1 MRSRMRDASGAAG
14 RTLAHPRQ
22 VTYPARVHVLAL
34 NWRDLD
40 NPRAGGAEVHMEAIL
55 RHLGLVRGW
64 RCTLLSSRFPG
75 AAAEATKE
83 GYRIVRGGG
92 EYTFHVAAPRL
103 YRRVAALDPPDV
115 VLDDVNKIPLLAP
128 LWARRPVLMVVP
140 HLMGRSVFDEVPA
153 PLAALLYGYERLTER
168 VYRRCPVEAISQ
180 STKDDL
186 VARGWP
192 PQRVRVVLCG
202 VDHETYTT
210 HQAAPKSPRPA
221 LVYVGRLKRYK
232 SVDHLLRAMPAVLA
246 RIPDAQLTVIGD
258 GDQGPALRRLAAQL
272 GLGAAVRFAGFVP
285 LAEKVRLMQAAHVLV
300 NPSVREGWGLT
311 NVEANACGT
320 ACVAADSPG
329 LRDSCRDGET
339 GLLYPWGD
347 VAALADR
354 LVRLL
359 GDASL
364 RQRLE
369 AGGRAWAASL
379 TWARCGEETAALI
392 EEVVR
397 AGSPALRRGSAASPR
412 SGAAS

>member
-1 MRSRMRDASGAAG
+1 M
-14 RTLAHPRQ
+14 
-22 VTYPARVHVLAL
+22 HVLAL

-55 RHLGLVRGW
+55 RHLGRQRGW
-64 RCTLLSSRFPG
+64 RCTLLASRFP
-75 AAAEATKE
+75 AAPRESIKD
-83 GYRIVRGGG
+83 GYRVVRAGG
-92 EYTFHVAAPRL
+92 EYSFHLAAPFL
-103 YRRVAALDPPDV
+103 YRRVAAVDPPDI
-115 VLDDVNKIPLLAP
+115 VLDDVNKIPLLSP

-140 HLMGRSVFDEVPA
+140 HLMGRAVFDEVPA
-153 PLAALLYGYERLTER
+153 PLAAALYAYERLTAPL
-168 VYRRCPVEAISQ
+168 YRRCPVEAISQ

-192 PQRVRVVLCG
+192 ADRVRVIRCG

-210 HQAAPKSPRPA
+210 AGAPPKSPQPL

-232 SVDHLLRAMPAVLA
+232 CVDHLLRAMPAVTSRVPEA
-246 RIPDAQLTVIGD
+246 RLTVVGD
-258 GDQGPALRRLAAQL
+258 GDQRPALERLAADL
-272 GLGAAVRFAGFVP
+272 GIRRVVRFAGFLP
-285 LAEKVRLMQAAHVLV
+285 GREKVRLLQQAHVLV

-320 ACVAADSPG
+320 ACIAADSPG

-347 VAALADR
+347 VAALAER
-354 LVRLL
+354 IVRVLR
-359 GDASL
+359 DPPL

-369 AGGRAWAASL
+369 AGGRAWATSL
-379 TWARCGEETAALI
+379 SWERCGEETATLI
-392 EEVVR
+392 EEVVGR
-397 AGSPALRRGSAASPR
+397 RTPTPITTGSSVFRR

>member
-1 MRSRMRDASGAAG
+1 M
-14 RTLAHPRQ
+14 
-22 VTYPARVHVLAL
+22 HVLAL

-40 NPRAGGAEVHMEAIL
+40 NPRAGGAEVHMEEIL
-55 RHLGLVRGW
+55 RHLGRRGW

-75 AAAEATKE
+75 AASAVQKD

-103 YRRVAALDPPDV
+103 YRRVAAADPPDI

-128 LWARRPVLMVVP
+128 LWARRPVIMVVP
-140 HLMGRSVFDEVPA
+140 HLMGKSVFDEVPA
-153 PLAALLYGYERLTER
+153 PLAAVLYGYERLTEP
-168 VYRRCPVEAISQ
+168 VYRRCHVEVISQ

-192 PQRVRVVLCG
+192 AERIRVVLCG
-202 VDHETYTT
+202 VDRGTYTT
-210 HQAAPKSPRPA
+210 DGAPSKAATPS

-232 SVDHLLRAMPAVLA
+232 AVDHAVRAMPAIRRAVPGA
-246 RIPDAQLTVIGD
+246 VLTVVGD
-258 GDQGPALRRLAAQL
+258 GDERAALERLTAELRL
-272 GLGAAVRFAGFVP
+272 GDAVRFAGFVP
-285 LAEKVRLMQAAHVLV
+285 SAEKVRLLQQAHLLV

-347 VAALADR
+347 LEALAER
-354 LVRLL
+354 AVRVLT
-359 GDASL
+359 DTAL
-364 RQRLE
+364 RARLE
-369 AGGRAWAASL
+369 AGGLTWARSL
-379 TWARCGEETAALI
+379 TWERCGEETAALI
-392 EEVVR
+392 EDV
-397 AGSPALRRGSAASPR
+397 LRTG
-412 SGAAS
+412 